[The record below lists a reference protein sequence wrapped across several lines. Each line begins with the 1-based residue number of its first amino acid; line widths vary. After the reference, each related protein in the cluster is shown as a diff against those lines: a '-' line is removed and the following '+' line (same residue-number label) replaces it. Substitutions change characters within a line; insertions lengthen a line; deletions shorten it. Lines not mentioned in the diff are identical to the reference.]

1 MSLGP
6 VVHAEGPVRVL
17 LVDDDPETVADTVP
31 ALEACDRLEVSAVD
45 DPVAA
50 LEAHA
55 ESPFDCIVTEFEFD
69 GSTGF
74 DALLRLRELP
84 NPPPVILFTRLDSVD
99 VVREAFDAGVADV
112 VEKPPTEAQLAVLAY
127 RISKAVAAARQSTE
141 LDELHAWVRVI
152 ADQSLV
158 GLYVIR
164 DGRIEFVN
172 EYLSNLLGYDTDEV
186 VGRPITDFI
195 VEQDRAIVDE
205 SLKSREH
212 GSVESMSYTV
222 RVSDRTGGQT
232 TLEITGQRTVV
243 DGESVVVGTAMDV
256 TARLES
262 ERLLRRSERLT
273 RQIISSLPDMVF
285 ISEPTELDIVYI
297 NDQFESVWGR
307 DVSLLYEDPR
317 SFLELVHVDD
327 RDQLR
332 RAIDEMF
339 ADIRDGG
346 VDKQYE
352 YEYEFRF
359 IPEGSETIRWAN
371 ARAVPLLDENGDVTN
386 ILGVM
391 SDLTERISHE
401 RELAQQNARLDAFAR
416 VLSHDIRGPLS
427 VAQGRLEL
435 ARELDDGSHLDY
447 VERAHQRITDVVEDV
462 LSLARDGRSILD
474 AEEVSLAD
482 AAATAWEMCSPNA
495 GHVRCEVGELPV
507 VEADESR
514 ATRLFENLF
523 RNALQHGRS
532 DPDDAST
539 ASDDSELVIRVG
551 ALPSHRGFFVE
562 DNGPGIPASIRDHV
576 FDSGFSTKDGDG
588 NGLGL
593 GIVRQIVDSH
603 GWVIRVVD
611 GGSGARFEVLFDPV
625 GEAGATD

>member
-1 MSLGP
+1 MSIGP

-31 ALEACDRLEVSAVD
+31 ALEACDRLEISAVD
-45 DPVAA
+45 DPAAA

-69 GSTGF
+69 GTAGL
-74 DALLRLRELP
+74 DTLLHVRESP
-84 NPPPVILFTRLDSVD
+84 NPPPVILFTRLDSED
-99 VVREAFDAGVADV
+99 VVREAFAAGVADV
-112 VEKPPTEAQLAVLAY
+112 VDKRPTDVQLAVLAH
-127 RISKAVAAARQSTE
+127 RISNAVVAARQSTE
-141 LDELHAWVRVI
+141 LSELYAWLQVI
-152 ADQSLV
+152 AEQSLV

-172 EYLSNLLGYDTDEV
+172 EYLSNLLGYDIDEI

-195 VEQDRAIVDE
+195 VEEDRAIVDE

-222 RVSDRTGGQT
+222 RVSNHADELT
-232 TLEITGQRTVV
+232 TLEITGQRTTV
-243 DGESVVVGTAMDV
+243 DGEPVVVGTAMDV

-297 NDQFESVWGR
+297 NDQFENVWGR

-317 SFLELVHVDD
+317 SFLDLVHVDD

-339 ADIRDGG
+339 TDIRDGV
-346 VDKQYE
+346 VDEQ

-359 IPEGSETIRWAN
+359 IPEESETIRWAN

-416 VLSHDIRGPLS
+416 VLSHDIRGPLA

-435 ARELDDGSHLDY
+435 ARELGDDGHLDH
-447 VERAHQRITDVVEDV
+447 VERAHRRITDVVEDV
-462 LSLARDGRSILD
+462 LSLARDGRSVLD

-482 AAATAWEMCSPNA
+482 AAATAWEMCSSNA
-495 GHVRCEVGELPV
+495 GNVRCEIGELPV
-507 VEADESR
+507 VEADENR
-514 ATRLFENLF
+514 TTRLFENLF
-523 RNALQHGRS
+523 RNALQHARS
-532 DPDDAST
+532 SQD
-539 ASDDSELVIRVG
+539 DDSELVIRVG
-551 ALPSHRGFFVE
+551 ALPSHRGFFIE
-562 DNGPGIPASIRDHV
+562 DNGPGIPGSIRDRI

-603 GWVIRVVD
+603 GWVIRVAD

-625 GEAGATD
+625 GEAGASD

>member
-1 MSLGP
+1 MSLGS
-6 VVHAEGPVRVL
+6 VVRAEGQVRVL
-17 LVDDDPETVADTVP
+17 IVDDDPETAADTVSV
-31 ALEACDRLEVSAVD
+31 LDGCDSLDVAAVD
-45 DPVAA
+45 DPIAA
-50 LEAHA
+50 LDAHA

-69 GSTGF
+69 GTAGL
-74 DALLRLRELP
+74 DTLLRVRESP
-84 NPPPVILFTRLDSVD
+84 NPPPVILFTRLDSED
-99 VVREAFDAGVADV
+99 VVHEAFAAGVADV
-112 VEKPPTEAQLAVLAY
+112 VDKRSTDVKLAVLAH
-127 RISKAVAAARQSTE
+127 RISNAVVAARQSAE
-141 LDELHAWVRVI
+141 LDELYAWLRVI
-152 ADQSLV
+152 AEQSLV

-195 VEQDRAIVDE
+195 VEEDRAIVDE
-205 SLKSREH
+205 SLRNRDH

-222 RVSDRTGGQT
+222 RVSDRTDELT
-232 TLEITGQRTVV
+232 TLEITGQRAAV
-243 DGESVVVGTAMDV
+243 DGEPVVVGTAMDV

-285 ISEPTELDIVYI
+285 ISEPTELDVVYI

-307 DVSLLYEDPR
+307 DVSLLYENPH

-339 ADIRDGG
+339 VDIRDGA
-346 VDKQYE
+346 VDEQYE
-352 YEYEFRF
+352 FEFRF

-462 LSLARDGRSILD
+462 LSLARDGRSVLD

-523 RNALQHGRS
+523 RNALQHGQS
-532 DPDDAST
+532 DRDDAST

-603 GWVIRVVD
+603 GWIIRVAN

>member
-1 MSLGP
+1 MSIGP

-31 ALEACDRLEVSAVD
+31 ALEACGRLEISAVD
-45 DPVAA
+45 DPAAA

-69 GSTGF
+69 GTAGL
-74 DALLRLRELP
+74 DTLLRVRESP
-84 NPPPVILFTRLDSVD
+84 NPPPVILFTRLDSED
-99 VVREAFDAGVADV
+99 VVREAFAAGVADV
-112 VEKPPTEAQLAVLAY
+112 VDKRPTDVQLAVLAH
-127 RISKAVAAARQSTE
+127 RISNAVVAARQSTE
-141 LDELHAWVRVI
+141 LSELYAWLQVI
-152 ADQSLV
+152 AEQSLV

-172 EYLSNLLGYDTDEV
+172 EYLSNLLGYDIDEI

-195 VEQDRAIVDE
+195 VEEDRAIVDE

-222 RVSDRTGGQT
+222 RVSNHADELT
-232 TLEITGQRTVV
+232 TLEITGQRTTV
-243 DGESVVVGTAMDV
+243 DGEPVVVGTAMDV

-297 NDQFESVWGR
+297 NDQFENVWGR

-317 SFLELVHVDD
+317 SFLDLVHVDD

-339 ADIRDGG
+339 TDIRDGV
-346 VDKQYE
+346 VDEQ

-359 IPEGSETIRWAN
+359 ISEESETIRWAN

-416 VLSHDIRGPLS
+416 VLSHDIRGPLA

-435 ARELDDGSHLDY
+435 ARELGDDGHLDH
-447 VERAHQRITDVVEDV
+447 VERAHRRITDVVEDV
-462 LSLARDGRSILD
+462 LSLARDERSVLD

-482 AAATAWEMCSPNA
+482 AAATAWEMCSSNA
-495 GHVRCEVGELPV
+495 GNVRCEIGELPV

-523 RNALQHGRS
+523 RNALQHARG
-532 DPDDAST
+532 DAPDSG
-539 ASDDSELVIRVG
+539 SELVIRVG
-551 ALPSHRGFFVE
+551 ALPSHRGFFIE
-562 DNGPGIPASIRDHV
+562 DNGPGIPGSIRDRI

-603 GWVIRVVD
+603 GWIIRVVD
-611 GGSGARFEVLFDPV
+611 GESGARFEVLFDPV
-625 GEAGATD
+625 GEAGASD

>member
-6 VVHAEGPVRVL
+6 VTRAEGPVRVL
-17 LVDDDPETVADTVP
+17 IVDDTEAVADTVA
-31 ALEACDRLEVSAVD
+31 ALDDCDNLDVAAVA
-45 DPVAA
+45 DPTAA

-69 GSTGF
+69 GTAGL
-74 DALLRLRELP
+74 DTLLSVRESP
-84 NPPPVILFTRLDSVD
+84 NPPPVILFTRLDSED
-99 VVREAFDAGVADV
+99 VVSEAFAAGVTDV
-112 VEKPPTEAQLAVLAY
+112 VDKRSTDAQFAVLAH
-127 RISKAVAAARQSTE
+127 RISKASVAARQSTE
-141 LDELHAWVRVI
+141 LDELHEWVRVI

-164 DGRIEFVN
+164 DGRVEFVN

-186 VGRPITDFI
+186 VDRPITDFI
-195 VEQDRAIVDE
+195 VEEDRAIVDE
-205 SLKSREH
+205 SLRDRSH

-222 RVSDRTGGQT
+222 RIRDNAGDLT
-232 TLEITGQRTVV
+232 TLEITGQRTTV
-243 DGESVVVGTAMDV
+243 DGEPVVVGTAMDV

-285 ISEPTELDIVYI
+285 ISEPTEFDVIYI
-297 NDQFESVWGR
+297 NDQFEDAWGR
-307 DVSLLYEDPR
+307 DVSLLYEDPF
-317 SFLELVHVDD
+317 SFLDLIHVDD

-339 ADIRDGG
+339 ADIRDG
-346 VDKQYE
+346 VADEQYE
-352 YEYEFRF
+352 FEFRF
-359 IPEGSETIRWAN
+359 LPEGSDTIRWAN
-371 ARAVPLLDENGDVTN
+371 ARAVPLLDEHGDVTN
-386 ILGVM
+386 IIGVV

-416 VLSHDIRGPLS
+416 VLSHDIRGPLA

-435 ARELDDGSHLDY
+435 ARELDDDSHLDH
-447 VERAHQRITDVVEDV
+447 VERAHRRIADVVEDV
-462 LSLARDGRSILD
+462 LSLARDERSVFD
-474 AEEVSLAD
+474 ASEISLAD
-482 AAATAWEMCSPNA
+482 SAATGWEMCSSNVD
-495 GHVRCEVGELPV
+495 HVRCEIGELPV

-523 RNALQHGRS
+523 RNALQHARGGRT
-532 DPDDAST
+532 DAT
-539 ASDDSELVIRVG
+539 GDDSDLVIRVG

-562 DNGPGIPASIRDHV
+562 DNGPGIPPSIRDRV

-588 NGLGL
+588 TGLGL
-593 GIVRQIVDSH
+593 GIVRQIADSH
-603 GWVIRVVD
+603 GWAIRAVD
-611 GGSGARFEVLFDPV
+611 GATGARFEVLFDPV
-625 GEAGATD
+625 GEAGEMA